1 MARDV
6 NAQSVAEALVV
17 SLRLLIRRARQV
29 PLTGE
34 LTAPQ
39 TAALVRL
46 DVGGPSTASALAK
59 LEQISPQSMGAT
71 LAALEQHRLVFRQ
84 PDPDDR
90 RRVVLSISAA
100 GLSVLRNRRSART
113 ERLRQALADGFTPDE
128 LVQLMG
134 VAPLLERLAQK
145 I

>member
-1 MARDV
+1 VARDV
-6 NAQSVAEALVV
+6 NAQSVAEALTV

-46 DVGGPSTASALAK
+46 DAGGPSTASALAQ

-71 LAALEQHRLVFRQ
+71 LAALEQHRLVFREA
-84 PDPDDR
+84 DPDDR

-113 ERLRQALADGFTPDE
+113 ERLAHALADGFTPDE
-128 LVQLMG
+128 LAQLMS

>member
-1 MARDV
+1 VARDV
-6 NAQSVAEALVV
+6 NAQSVAEALTV

-46 DVGGPSTASALAK
+46 DAGGPSTASALAK

-84 PDPDDR
+84 ADPDDR

-113 ERLRQALADGFTPDE
+113 ERLAHALADGFTPGE
-128 LVQLMG
+128 LAQLMS